1 MKVAFDTLFLADR
14 YRHTGTGV
22 YLGHLLHAC
31 LKLSESDSKDVEF
44 HGFVGP
50 GETWHRNG
58 LSSAPLH
65 VHQSRLLG
73 VRRLWLFGGMA
84 AHTTALRPDLVFLPT
99 AHQSIPG
106 PFAPVVTTV
115 LDAIPRRLP
124 SLVGRTQ
131 LRLNLMT
138 WLSGKLSARIITIS
152 EWSKRD
158 LVELYDMDPSR
169 IEVTYLGYD
178 RDQFNETSVDPDLSS
193 LLLRHLGIRSP
204 FILHHGLV
212 QKRKNVHRLVQA
224 WDLVCERCKSAD
236 LQLVLAGP
244 MGFGSEEVCRLREAS
259 PNRAR
264 IILTGPLSDADLATL
279 VKSAFLCVIPSLYEG
294 FCLPMVEAMACGV
307 PTIASSS
314 SCMPEISGG
323 VLDYFDPL
331 AVEDIADKILRALG
345 DSDLRNSLRLKGLLR
360 ASDFSWERCGRE
372 TLSIFRKAITEN
384 RKTLSVA
391 RS

>member
-1 MKVAFDTLFLADR
+1 
-14 YRHTGTGV
+14 
-22 YLGHLLHAC
+22 
-31 LKLSESDSKDVEF
+31 
-44 HGFVGP
+44 
-50 GETWHRNG
+50 
-58 LSSAPLH
+58 
-65 VHQSRLLG
+65 
-73 VRRLWLFGGMA
+73 
-84 AHTTALRPDLVFLPT
+84 
-99 AHQSIPG
+99 
-106 PFAPVVTTV
+106 
-115 LDAIPRRLP
+115 
-124 SLVGRTQ
+124 
-131 LRLNLMT
+131 
-138 WLSGKLSARIITIS
+138 
-152 EWSKRD
+152 
-158 LVELYDMDPSR
+158 
-169 IEVTYLGYD
+169 
-178 RDQFNETSVDPDLSS
+178 
-193 LLLRHLGIRSP
+193 
-204 FILHHGLV
+204 
-212 QKRKNVHRLVQA
+212 VHRLVQA

-372 TLSIFRKAITEN
+372 TLSIFRKVITEN